1 MTIYRVEFLYND
13 KKYSLKARGLDMTHP
28 YFVSIAELIMP
39 EEKVI
44 IDPETEDIRKKFG
57 KTEHLMIPLQ
67 SIQLIEVFNSDPDK
81 TGEEKMRN
89 FSVLSNSNGDQQ
101 S

>member
-1 MTIYRVEFLYND
+1 MTVYRVEFLYND
-13 KKYSLKARGLDMTHP
+13 KKYSLKARSLDMTHP

-57 KTEHLMIPLQ
+57 QTEHLMIPLQ

-81 TGEEKMRN
+81 TGEEKLRK
-89 FSVLSNSNGDQQ
+89 FSVFSSSDDQQ